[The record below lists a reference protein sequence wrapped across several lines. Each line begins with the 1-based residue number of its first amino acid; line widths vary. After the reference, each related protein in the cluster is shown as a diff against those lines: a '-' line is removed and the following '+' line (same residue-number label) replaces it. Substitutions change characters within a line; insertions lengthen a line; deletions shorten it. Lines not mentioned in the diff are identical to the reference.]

1 MHLIDSHC
9 HLDLLDTSVNVESLW
24 AQCLSQG
31 LQNLIIPGTEPSQW
45 PRAKQLSDQLTGCFW
60 SAGSHPWFLSPA
72 ETISKTP
79 PDLEA
84 KPLGQ
89 GRKDVDI
96 ALIEKIAR
104 ASLDPK
110 CVAIGECGLDAGK
123 PELINNLEHQERI
136 FRSHLQAATELKLP
150 LILHGVKTHNKI
162 LELINYYQPSAG
174 GVIHGFTGS
183 LELAQQYCR
192 RGFKIGIGGSIT
204 YPRASKTRHTAQHIA
219 LDHII
224 LETDAPSMP
233 LNGFQ
238 GQANTPL
245 QLVNIAQ
252 HLAELRSDSIEE
264 IATIT
269 TANCQQL
276 FMLNEI
282 SSGD

>member
-1 MHLIDSHC
+1 MYLIDSHC
-9 HLDLLDTSVNVESLW
+9 HLDLLDTSINLESLW
-24 AQCLSQG
+24 ARCRSQG
-31 LQNLIIPGTEPSQW
+31 LQSLIIPGTEPSQW
-45 PRAKQLSDQLTGCFW
+45 SRAKQLSDQLTACFW
-60 SAGSHPWFLSPA
+60 SAGCHPWFLSSS
-72 ETISKTP
+72 EMVSKSS
-79 PDLEA
+79 PDFEPTLSGTE
-84 KPLGQ
+84 
-89 GRKDVDI
+89 RKDVDI
-96 ALIEKIAR
+96 ALIEQIAQ

-123 PELINNLEHQERI
+123 PEFINNLEHQERI

-162 LELINYYQPSAG
+162 LELINYYQPNAG

-204 YPRASKTRHTAQHIA
+204 YPRASKTRHTAQHIE
-219 LDHII
+219 LNHII

-245 QLVNIAQ
+245 QLVNIAR
-252 HLAELRSDSIEE
+252 HLAELRSDSIEK

-276 FMLNEI
+276 FKLNEI